1 MFDTH
6 IPRVQE
12 ALTHASR
19 ILVVSHVR
27 PDGDAVGSVLGL
39 GLSLQEAGKSVQ
51 MVLNDGVPSNF
62 GFLPGAEQVVRKPQ
76 GEIDLII
83 VVDCS
88 DIQRVGA
95 ALDGYG
101 QPDINIDHH
110 VTNLNFA
117 RINLVDAKAVST
129 TQILTEMIRKM
140 QLPLTQPA
148 GMALLTGLITDTL
161 GFRTRNMTPKAIRLV
176 ADLMEAG
183 IDMPY
188 LYEKSLMSK
197 SYEAIRYWG
206 CGLSQ
211 LQRDG
216 RIVWTSLKLDDRR
229 EIGYPGRDDADLINV
244 LSKIKDCD
252 IAVIFVEQPDHKI
265 KVSWRA
271 RPGFDTSKVA
281 LSFGGGGHTAA
292 SGAEIEGSLE
302 EVQENVLRAT
312 RALFNSK

>member
-1 MFDTH
+1 
-6 IPRVQE
+6 
-12 ALTHASR
+12 
-19 ILVVSHVR
+19 
-27 PDGDAVGSVLGL
+27 
-39 GLSLQEAGKSVQ
+39 
-51 MVLNDGVPSNF
+51 
-62 GFLPGAEQVVRKPQ
+62 
-76 GEIDLII
+76 
-83 VVDCS
+83 
-88 DIQRVGA
+88 
-95 ALDGYG
+95 
-101 QPDINIDHH
+101 
-110 VTNLNFA
+110 
-117 RINLVDAKAVST
+117 
-129 TQILTEMIRKM
+129 
-140 QLPLTQPA
+140 
-148 GMALLTGLITDTL
+148 
-161 GFRTRNMTPKAIRLV
+161 MTPKAIRLV